1 MKKTMRIVAILLV
14 LSLFIIPQ
22 TGCGKEEPAEETAYL
37 LNTICTVTL
46 YEPADHQL
54 AKQALD
60 LCRTYENLLSATIA
74 SSDIGRINSAKGAK
88 VMVNPE
94 SAYVIQKGLDYGA
107 LSHGLFDISV
117 GELTTLWDFG
127 GNNPHVPSPSA
138 IENCLPHIGYE
149 KVKVGKVDPKNLTAI
164 PPEGKTV
171 PVQIDDPQTQLDL
184 GGIAKGFIADQL
196 TEFLK
201 EKGVKRG
208 IVNLGGNIVVIGDK
222 AENTPWKVGIEMP
235 FSDHKEIV
243 GNVSL
248 SDASIVT
255 SGIYERQFTEN
266 GVLYY
271 HVLDPKTGYPKK
283 TDLEAVSIIG
293 TSSTDCDALSTTCL
307 MLGVKKAKELIDSLP
322 NYGAVFI
329 DKDGKISMT
338 DNVKLE
344 PAK

>member
-1 MKKTMRIVAILLV
+1 MKKTMRMLVLLLV
-14 LSLFIIPQ
+14 LSMLIIPQ

-37 LNTICTVTL
+37 LNTICTIKL

-74 SSDIGRINSAKGAK
+74 SSDIGRINSAKGAE
-88 VMVNPE
+88 VLVNPQ
-94 SAYVIQKGLDYGA
+94 SAYVIQRGVDYGSI
-107 LSHGLFDISV
+107 SHGLFDISV
-117 GELTTLWDFG
+117 GELTNLWDFG
-127 GNNPHVPSPSA
+127 GDDPHVPSAAA
-138 IENCLPHIGYE
+138 IQSCLPHIGYE
-149 KVKVGKVDPKNLTAI
+149 KVKVGKVDPKQLKAV
-164 PPEGKTV
+164 PSDDKTV
-171 PVQIDDPQTQLDL
+171 PVQINDPVAQLDL
-184 GGIAKGFIADQL
+184 GGIAKGYIADRL

-235 FSDHKEIV
+235 FSDHKEII

-248 SDASIVT
+248 SNASIVT

-271 HVLDPKTGYPKK
+271 HVLDPKTGYPRK

-293 TSSTDCDALSTTCL
+293 TSSIDCDALSTTCL
-307 MLGVKKAKELIDSLP
+307 MLGVKKARELIDSLP
-322 NYGAVFI
+322 DYGAVFI

-338 DNVKLE
+338 NNVKLE
-344 PAK
+344 PVK